1 MESDIK
7 SIAFLILE
15 KIYTSSRASSKVFFN
30 MWDLGKL
37 LNIEENITRNSIEY
51 LVAEGL
57 LEYVALGG
65 ILRITHQGIK
75 EFEQSKESPDK
86 PTQHFTAY
94 NQINITTMNN
104 SNFKQGIL
112 PEHVGA
118 QSFDNEQLIYLI
130 EFIES
135 KQKNL
140 PDSIKIDCF
149 NQINIVKNEVN
160 QESPQISKIKG
171 ALRILNALYKSTNQK
186 ELINI
191 TEEIENLLKVS

>member
-1 MESDIK
+1 MESDVK

-15 KIYTSSRASSKVFFN
+15 KIYTSSKASSNVFFN

-37 LNIEENITRNSIEY
+37 LNIEENITRSSIEY

-65 ILRITHQGIK
+65 ILRITHQGIR
-75 EFEQSKESPDK
+75 EYEESKKSPEN
-86 PTQHFTAY
+86 PTMHFSAY
-94 NQINITTMNN
+94 NQININTMNN

-112 PEHVGA
+112 PEHVGL

-140 PDSIKIDCF
+140 PESISTDCM
-149 NQINIVKNEVN
+149 NQINIVKTELN
-160 QESPQISKIKG
+160 QGSPQISKIKG

-186 ELINI
+186 ELLSI